1 VTVLPTGYVT
11 ILQASDILE
20 QFLFAGLPEKPIVL
34 KHRQAG
40 LDLGDGAARDRAI
53 AELWKAVDAH
63 KLRAMAVGGNP
74 RRIVRLDPAFT
85 RQVPRLRSPRG
96 RGFTLLRP
104 SNPAYHDLIAWFG
117 VGIASVTLTFRE
129 TEVKKLGRRLMQSR
143 RRGLGS
149 GIRQS
154 GRPSRQAAVC
164 IAIRQVVGRS
174 KWSSPLGLKAL
185 TREVNRVGKW
195 PKPVSE
201 DTTTRALDR
210 LYEDTRDRRF
220 RRVRRNRT

>member
-1 VTVLPTGYVT
+1 LTVLPAGYVT

-40 LDLGDGAARDRAI
+40 LDLGDRAARDQAI
-53 AELWKAVDAH
+53 AELWKAVDAQT
-63 KLRAMAVGGNP
+63 LRAMAVGGNP
-74 RRIVRLDPAFT
+74 RRILRLDPAFT
-85 RQVPRLRSPRG
+85 RQVPLLRSPRG

-104 SNPAYHDLIAWFG
+104 SSSAYHDLIVWFG
-117 VGIASVTLTFRE
+117 VDIARVTLAFRE

-143 RRGLGS
+143 RRAIRLG
-149 GIRQS
+149 IKQI

-164 IAIRQVVGRS
+164 IAIRQVIGRD
-174 KWSSPLGLKAL
+174 KWSPPLGLKAL

-201 DTTTRALDR
+201 DTATRALDR
-210 LYEDTRDRRF
+210 LYEDTQDRRF
-220 RRVRRNRT
+220 KRVRRNRR